1 METKIT
7 FMDKKDEILSFSLNI
22 ENIVKEKGISYID
35 AILLYCEKTGLE
47 TEAIPK
53 LIAGTLK
60 SKIKLEAESLHFL
73 PKSTTRR
80 LPI

>member
-1 METKIT
+1 
-7 FMDKKDEILSFSLNI
+7 MDKRDEILSFSMNI
-22 ENIVKEKGISYID
+22 ENLVKEKGVSYID
-35 AILLYCEKTGLE
+35 AVLLYCDKTGLE
-47 TEAIPK
+47 TDVAAK

-60 SKIKLEAESLHFL
+60 SKLKLEAEGLNFL

>member
-1 METKIT
+1 
-7 FMDKKDEILSFSLNI
+7 MDKKDEILSFSLNI
-22 ENIVKEKGISYID
+22 EKMVKEKGISYID
-35 AILLYCEKTGLE
+35 AIVLYCEKHGLE
-47 TEAIPK
+47 TDVAAK

-60 SKIKLEAESLHFL
+60 SKIKVEAEGLNFL

>member
-1 METKIT
+1 
-7 FMDKKDEILSFSLNI
+7 MDKKDEILSFAMNI
-22 ENIVKEKGISYID
+22 EKLVKEKGVGYID
-35 AILLYCEKTGLE
+35 AVILYCEQTGLE
-47 TEAIPK
+47 TEVASK

-60 SKIKLEAESLHFL
+60 SKIKIEAEGLNFL

>member
-1 METKIT
+1 
-7 FMDKKDEILSFSLNI
+7 MDKKEEILSFSLNI
-22 ENIVKEKGISYID
+22 ERMVKEKGLSYID
-35 AILLYCEKTGLE
+35 AIVLYCESTGLE
-47 TEAIPK
+47 TDVAAK

-60 SKIKLEAESLHFL
+60 SKIKIEAERLNFL

>member
-1 METKIT
+1 
-7 FMDKKDEILSFSLNI
+7 MDKKEEILSFSLNI
-22 ENIVKEKGISYID
+22 ERMVKEKGLSYID
-35 AILLYCEKTGLE
+35 AIVLYCESTGLE
-47 TEAIPK
+47 TDVAAK

-60 SKIKLEAESLHFL
+60 SKIKIEAEGLNFL

>member
-1 METKIT
+1 
-7 FMDKKDEILSFSLNI
+7 MDKKEEILSFSLNI
-22 ENIVKEKGISYID
+22 ERMVKEKGLSYID
-35 AILLYCEKTGLE
+35 AIVLYCESTGLE
-47 TEAIPK
+47 TDVAAK

-60 SKIKLEAESLHFL
+60 SKIKREAEGLNFL

>member
-1 METKIT
+1 MKDGQNV
-7 FMDKKDEILSFSLNI
+7 DKKDEILSFSMNI
-22 ENIVKEKGISYID
+22 EKLAKEKGLSYID
-35 AILLYCEKTGLE
+35 AIVLYCEKNGLE
-47 TEAIPK
+47 TEMVAK

-60 SKIKLEAESLHFL
+60 SKIKIEAERLNFL